1 MWQLPRALLFLF
13 DPCRVSLGLMQD
25 FSHINHEQCDLK
37 LNGCVDTVVVSPW
50 SCLCTCLQQD
60 RSFILFI
67 PDHAKTFFSS
77 RILISVL
84 FFFFFLPLFFYP
96 LTSLFYII
104 FSLSLCGKTKHAEWE
119 WENKTRG
126 SPKSHLLLL
135 FWKLFCFHEQNLSH

>member
-1 MWQLPRALLFLF
+1 
-13 DPCRVSLGLMQD
+13 MQD
-25 FSHINHEQCDLK
+25 FSHINHEQRDLK

-84 FFFFFLPLFFYP
+84 FFFFF
-96 LTSLFYII
+96 
-104 FSLSLCGKTKHAEWE
+104 FSLCSFIH
-119 WENKTRG
+119 
-126 SPKSHLLLL
+126 
-135 FWKLFCFHEQNLSH
+135 

>member
-77 RILISVL
+77 RIFLSVL
-84 FFFFFLPLFFYP
+84 FFFFFSLCSFIHWHLFFT
-96 LTSLFYII
+96 L